1 MQLMMH
7 YSCPWKAGGK
17 LNFIKINALAHVLT
31 FSIVHGNDQ
40 KSKKV
45 IYQIMEKNILSIQ
58 AHNEVNCT

>member
-17 LNFIKINALAHVLT
+17 LNFIQINALAHVLT

-40 KSKKV
+40 KS
-45 IYQIMEKNILSIQ
+45 NLSNNGEEHFKYTGAQ
-58 AHNEVNCT
+58 